1 MRSLERNT
9 PGSDSRVEGKEVRRM
24 SEFKP
29 ITSQAELD
37 AIVTAR
43 LKRERLKLLRVII
56 KMVAALQDLASE
68 LQG

>member
-1 MRSLERNT
+1 
-9 PGSDSRVEGKEVRRM
+9 M

-29 ITSQAELD
+29 ITTQAELD

-56 KMVAALQDLASE
+56 KMVAALQDLSSE
-68 LQG
+68 LHG